1 MDHFFSGMEKRNRV
15 EAWSLSAA
23 SKAAGIQEMQPEAV
37 PLTAGQI
44 PLLPEGFLKEPLRIL
59 TRNLQ
64 NMEISYKS

>member
-1 MDHFFSGMEKRNRV
+1 MVHFFSGMEKRNRV

-64 NMEISYKS
+64 NMVISYKS